1 MEDKKIIFSGVQPSG
16 NLTLGNYLGAIKNWV
31 DIQKD
36 YNCIY
41 SMMDLHTITVRQ
53 TPADI
58 RRRTLEVLALYIA
71 CGINPEETILFIQ
84 SHNPAHAELGWV
96 LNWGELLLT
105 ARHAENINA
114 GLFTYPVLMAAD
126 ILLYQTDY
134 ENDQMQHIEICRD
147 KTSMQHIAKCLHVM
161 AADIL
166 LYQTDYVPVGKD
178 QMQHIE
184 ICRDI
189 AQRFNSLYGDVFK
202 IPEGMLSKSGAKIMS
217 LQEPEKKMS
226 KSDPNPKGYISMM
239 DDMNVIAKKI
249 KSAVTDS
256 EGVIEY
262 RENDPTKAGI
272 NNLLSIMSAVTGRN
286 IESIVKDYSGKG
298 YGDFK
303 NDVAEAV
310 VECIRPIR
318 NEYDKLIADKQYL
331 MDICQRGA
339 DSAKRISQRTLKKVY
354 KKVGFVL

>member
-1 MEDKKIIFSGVQPSG
+1 MNDKKIIFSGVQPSG

-31 DIQKD
+31 SLQDE

-41 SMMDLHTITVRQ
+41 AMMDLHTITVRQ
-53 TPADI
+53 TPADV

-71 CGINPEETILFIQ
+71 AGIDPEKSILFIQ
-84 SHNPAHAELGWV
+84 SQNPAHAQLSWI
-96 LNWGELLLT
+96 LNCYTYMGELQRMT
-105 ARHAENINA
+105 QFKDKSARHAENINA
-114 GLFTYPVLMAAD
+114 GLFTYPVLMA
-126 ILLYQTDY
+126 
-134 ENDQMQHIEICRD
+134 
-147 KTSMQHIAKCLHVM
+147 S
-161 AADIL
+161 DIL

-178 QMQHIE
+178 QLQHIE

-189 AQRFNSLYGDVFK
+189 AQRFNSIYGNVFK

-239 DDMNVIAKKI
+239 DDLNVIAKKI
-249 KSAVTDS
+249 RSAVTDS

-272 NNLLSIMSAVTGRN
+272 NNLLSIMSAVTGTP
-286 IESIVKDYSGKG
+286 IQTLADEYHTMG

-303 NDVAEAV
+303 NNVAEAV

-318 NEYDKLIADKQYL
+318 EEYDRIISDKKYL
-331 MDICQRGA
+331 MDICAKGAEMSQRIAG
-339 DSAKRISQRTLKKVY
+339 RTLKKVY
-354 KKVGFVL
+354 KKVGFVVD